1 MQAEGHKFDPCCL
14 HHNRIN
20 MKQFHELTVEEL
32 QELRNSL
39 YKRAVEQKRELLID
53 VICVYTGGNMKTL
66 E

>member
-1 MQAEGHKFDPCCL
+1 MSEV
-14 HHNRIN
+14 
-20 MKQFHELTVEEL
+20 KQFHELTEEEL
-32 QELRNSL
+32 QELRDSL